1 MKSFK
6 SYISEEVLPTV
17 NVENGNFDVENEA
30 VRSQINGTLAAVTA
44 QPAVTPYVLLR
55 KVSKALS
62 YFHIILP
69 KRTFL
74 EGTKGVEVYEV
85 MQFGDRMG
93 MTDQGE
99 FVHSVPAKFYL
110 FFQYGIS
117 HPFNVT
123 YTRPNI
129 DGMYR
134 GMAKIVDQAEL
145 DRLLN
150 AAEAMMA
157 ESCDDKATMSQRK
170 AGREEI
176 QTNGNHGTPSTKKA
190 MDTSGEK
197 SAKIDKEWPAVVK
210 EAMSRKQ
217 KDMAVRR
224 FMSHDPE
231 AGERILKMG
240 KKERAEKKSFASAEK
255 EANKWQKHR
264 LKEDNL
270 DEVSKGAAIRAYGAT
285 QDPDDDGY
293 RHKTGERLKGH
304 IERKFGKKAGEHA
317 ERHAHAAHFGR
328 SPTMMKADDKLPKKS
343 PSSSMR
349 TTKSGKL
356 NKQDTKSLG
365 SDIKRRLG
373 SHTKPGHLPEETL
386 DEVNV
391 KQIKKD
397 IDSGMSHDA
406 VIGKHANKRTT
417 NTDDIRKVI
426 KQHAWDKRMKKEET
440 QIDELKKSTLGSYI
454 KKASHDVATRSA
466 ETRGGAM
473 KSAAAL
479 EKQDYTGF
487 RKHGQHSEK
496 MFAKSWKRRQGIA
509 RAADKLAKEETQ
521 IDEGGMPASV
531 IAHKQKLASMSDK
544 EFAEKHGHKTEKQL
558 RDMGARHGY
567 GFDKATK
574 TGSDHYVKRVSSAKQ
589 VDEAMGSIKKTYAM
603 RKMKKK
609 VNTQVKQGLGIGKE
623 KTSTVL
629 VTNKGDPHAA
639 GGGGVHRIPRDKY
652 DPTKH
657 NLASE

>member
-123 YTRPNI
+123 YTKPNI

-240 KKERAEKKSFASAEK
+240 KKEREEKKSFASAEK

-264 LKEDNL
+264 LKEEEQI
-270 DEVSKGAAIRAYGAT
+270 DEVSKGLALKAYAEREKRQSAINYEKGSGSPEAT
-285 QDPDDDGY
+285 DNSSKAGKTY
-293 RHKTGERLKGH
+293 RYIRK
-304 IERKFGKKAGEHA
+304 KFGTKALGE
-317 ERHAHAAHFGR
+317 E
-328 SPTMMKADDKLPKKS
+328 
-343 PSSSMR
+343 
-349 TTKSGKL
+349 
-356 NKQDTKSLG
+356 Q
-365 SDIKRRLG
+365 
-373 SHTKPGHLPEETL
+373 L